1 MKYRTLD
8 AFANDFKRLKVEHQ
22 ATFKTV
28 VRAKFAG
35 AGDAWVV
42 SQASQESHVWPK
54 SLRVSQLVNG
64 NGVMEMTWSFASPDG
79 RATFRLLRERDEW
92 ICEWRR
98 VGDHGVYRAP

>member
-8 AFANDFKRLKVEHQ
+8 SFANDFKRLKVEHQ
-22 ATFKTV
+22 TTFKTI
-28 VRAKFAG
+28 VRAA
-35 AGDAWVV
+35 ARDAWAV
-42 SQASQESHVWPK
+42 SQVSQESYVWPK

-64 NGVMEMTWSFASPDG
+64 NGVMEMTWSFTSPDG
-79 RATFRLLRERDEW
+79 RATFRLLRENDEW